1 VAARD
6 DTSVETLRRELAK
19 RSPAPVYLVE
29 GDEPLLA
36 DEAVQVIVE
45 AALPATGRDFNFSV
59 YSGDDETAREFLAQA
74 RSYPFM
80 AERRVVVLRRFDKL
94 ALRDRDEAAFMEYL
108 KSPAPTT
115 VLILVA
121 TKIDRRTS
129 VAKAL
134 DRAARPVGAVP
145 LAEASLPAWVRQ
157 RLAAR
162 GLAIDEPGCR
172 RLVELAGPALLDLAN
187 EIDKLRARYPQ
198 ASQVDA
204 AQVDATVGT
213 HRAEEV
219 WAVNRAFR
227 PDDPGG
233 FLRVLARVL
242 AVVPDDEIFRVGA
255 VLARHVNDLLRVR
268 LLLDRGTTGG
278 GAIAARLRKNPWQV
292 EQLLP
297 QARAW
302 KSDQLRLWLRN
313 LQRADVQMKSLSLPR
328 QWILERALL
337 NSFMGRELA

>member
-1 VAARD
+1 MAARD
-6 DTSVETLRRELAK
+6 DASIEALRRDLQK
-19 RSPAPVYLVE
+19 RPPTPLVLVE
-29 GDEPLLA
+29 GEEPLLA
-36 DEAVQVIVE
+36 DEAVQVLVD
-45 AALPATGRDFNFSV
+45 AALPAAGRDFNLSL

-80 AERRVVVLRRFDKL
+80 GERRVVVVRRFDKL

-108 KSPAPTT
+108 KAPAPTT
-115 VLILVA
+115 VLVLVA
-121 TKIDRRTS
+121 TKLDRRTT

-134 DRAARPVGAVP
+134 DRAARAVSAAP
-145 LAEASLPAWVRQ
+145 LPEVALPAWVRQ
-157 RLAAR
+157 RLTAR
-162 GLAIDEPGCR
+162 GLAVDEPGCR

-198 ASQVDA
+198 ATTVGA
-204 AQVDATVGT
+204 EQVDATVGT

-233 FLRVLARVL
+233 FLRVLSRVL
-242 AVVPDDEIFRVGA
+242 AVGADDDAIRVGA

-268 LLLDRGTTGG
+268 LLLDRGTSRG
-278 GAIAARLRKNPWQV
+278 GAIAERLRKNPWQV

-302 KSDQLRLWLRN
+302 SGAQLRLCLRN
-313 LQRADVQMKSLSLPR
+313 LQRADVQMKSLGLPR
-328 QWILERALL
+328 SWILERALL
-337 NSFMGRELA
+337 NSFLGRE